1 MRQLTV
7 RICTIEDHELG
18 LLATLNKQL
27 IEDEQHDNKMDLIQL
42 KERMRSFITTDYNAY
57 LFIEENDIVGYALVN
72 HERSPLYLR
81 QFFICRDHRRKGI
94 GKLAFERLTEEL
106 KTKEIDIEVMYW
118 NEMGY
123 GFWKAIGFKERS
135 IYMRLSNDD

>member
-1 MRQLTV
+1 MSHLSV
-7 RICTIEDHELG
+7 RICSVVDEDLEI
-18 LLATLNKQL
+18 LALFNKQL
-27 IEDEQHDNKMDLIQL
+27 IEDEQHDNKMNLVQL

-57 LFIEENDIVGYALVN
+57 LFFEENEIVGYALVN

-81 QFFICRDHRRKGI
+81 QFFICRDHRGKSI

-118 NEMGY
+118 NERGY

-135 IYMRLSNDD
+135 IYMRLSN